1 VVDPAWA
8 AVSYIALVAVTSM
21 TIRVAEKRIEREGG
35 VGRVALNRTERS
47 PSCTATPGRMAS
59 AVNLTD

>member
-1 VVDPAWA
+1 MVDLAWA

-35 VGRVALNRTERS
+35 VGRVALNRTEGPPLAR
-47 PSCTATPGRMAS
+47 PPRAAMAS